1 MNDRTVR
8 LMRSA
13 LPGLVGIFL
22 LAGCNDFS
30 LNPPPPPPPTKNKVS
45 VVLDYAP
52 TSLGLRNSGL
62 LPAGQL
68 MLWDRSAGTLTDVG
82 VLVPLTVK
90 SESPSTGLQATIEAG
105 IGLRAGFTLSESAKA
120 EAGIAITENL
130 KFAVTDVVRQ
140 TISSEPQAVTRAFR
154 AQAADAES
162 DTLSWRIDE
171 VLAAPDRFAYVV
183 LTDPVLAMSET
194 FAFEIDNQKSA
205 ELTITDKVQGQ
216 ITLSLPRNAS
226 ASCTADSTERV
237 PCFIGVQG
245 LKPVRRADGSIA
257 FQAIDVPHGAIA
269 PAFRAR

>member
-8 LMRSA
+8 LLRSA
-13 LPGLVGIFL
+13 LPGLVGIVL

-30 LNPPPPPPPTKNKVS
+30 LNPPPPPTKNKVS

-82 VLVPLTVK
+82 VLVPLTVI
-90 SESPSTGLQATIEAG
+90 SESPSTGLQATTEAG
-105 IGLRAGFTLSESAKA
+105 IGLRAGFTLSDSAKA

-130 KFAVTDVVRQ
+130 KFAVTNVVRQ

-171 VLAAPDRFAYVV
+171 VLAAPDQFAYVV

-237 PCFIGVQG
+237 PCFIGVHV

-257 FQAIDVPHGAIA
+257 FQSIDVPLGAIA